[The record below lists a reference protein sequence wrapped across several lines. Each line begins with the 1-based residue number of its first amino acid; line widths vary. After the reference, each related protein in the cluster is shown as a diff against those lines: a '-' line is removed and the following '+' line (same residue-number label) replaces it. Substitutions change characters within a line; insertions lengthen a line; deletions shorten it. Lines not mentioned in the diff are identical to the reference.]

1 MCTSEKGDSKTFYLF
16 SGLLINHSNQ
26 HRKNYKLWMT
36 VLIQL
41 ICFELRLMNFCG
53 TVLYTDYN
61 FDKKLLVCEGLKDI
75 KCRNLSHTID
85 IVSVSFVNTK
95 S

>member
-1 MCTSEKGDSKTFYLF
+1 
-16 SGLLINHSNQ
+16 
-26 HRKNYKLWMT
+26 MT

-95 S
+95 SWFNPWVRPHNKIKQNKI